1 MCIYQIRKQ
10 KKQIFNPIDPY
21 CIDCSKLRQPV
32 VYYGRRCHDC
42 FKTYRNRFFREK
54 RRKNKMNTKPTE
66 KEKKLI
72 KQKLF
77 KEFKDYTGTLSIMI
91 HC

>member
-21 CIDCSKLRQPV
+21 CIDCGELRQPV
-32 VYYGRRCHDC
+32 VYYGRRCYVC